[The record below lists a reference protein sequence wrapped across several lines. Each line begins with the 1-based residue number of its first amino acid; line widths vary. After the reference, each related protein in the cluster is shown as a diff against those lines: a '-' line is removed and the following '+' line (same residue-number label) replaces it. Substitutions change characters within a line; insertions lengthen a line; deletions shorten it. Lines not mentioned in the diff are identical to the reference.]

1 MDYAKLIEKLLP
13 LFLSRISNELREA
26 IIRAVL
32 DLEKRAKKTSNK
44 FDDFLVDVLKAILDI
59 PEMEPKKETPEPES
73 ENSKKKA

>member
-26 IIRAVL
+26 IIKAVL

-44 FDDFLVDVLKAILDI
+44 FDDFLVAVLKAILDI
-59 PEMEPKKETPEPES
+59 PEMEPKKEDPEPEP

>member
-1 MDYAKLIEKLLP
+1 LDYAKLIEKLLP

-26 IIRAVL
+26 IIKAVL

-44 FDDFLVDVLKAILDI
+44 FDDFLVAVLKAILDI
-59 PEMEPKKETPEPES
+59 PEMEPKKEDPEPEP